1 MKIYTFNQRIE
12 NLFKSYFS
20 YFSKSFEVND
30 TWQQYE
36 IFFSD
41 LKLATGFSAASL
53 KAKNI
58 KDLSIA
64 GYGRDFKVDLA
75 IKDITLF

>member
-1 MKIYTFNQRIE
+1 MYPLKT
-12 NLFKSYFS
+12 
-20 YFSKSFEVND
+20 

-41 LKLATGFSAASL
+41 LKLATGFTAASL

>member
-1 MKIYTFNQRIE
+1 MSEGAASPPAIFSLISFSILKNFVFNNFGLVYT
-12 NLFKSYFS
+12 
-20 YFSKSFEVND
+20 
-30 TWQQYE
+30 
-36 IFFSD
+36 
-41 LKLATGFSAASL
+41 AASL